1 MIVKTKIVPGAK
13 KFKIELK
20 NDENG
25 SYMKIWVKSQPEK
38 GKANKEILKELKK
51 IFGDVKIVSGM
62 ASREKYIKMK
72 HTIKEVEEIIGSGK
86 NN

>member
-1 MIVKTKIVPGAK
+1 MIIRAKIVPGAK

-38 GKANKEILKELKK
+38 GKANREILKELKK

-62 ASREKYIKMK
+62 VSREKYIKMK

>member
-38 GKANKEILKELKK
+38 GKANKEILK